1 MTKIVFFGDSITDM
15 GRRREYDGLSDSA
28 FSYGMGYPAFVAGE
42 LLQTPKQ
49 YEVINRGIA
58 SDESVDLYARV
69 SHDVWAHNPDV
80 VSILIGVNDVWHQI
94 NSTKKSG
101 VDLPRFAKVY
111 RNLLDE
117 TKERFPNVK
126 FVLLEPFVLLGIGTQ
141 EHYDELLGV
150 KEYAKEVRKIA
161 QEYGASFLPLQ
172 DMLEKATERE
182 GTGTFLYDG
191 IHPTIAGAK
200 LIADAWL
207 KLFKEE
213 IEK

>member
-1 MTKIVFFGDSITDM
+1 MKIVFFGDSITDM
-15 GRRREYDGLSDSA
+15 GRRREYDGVSDSA

-42 LLQTPKQ
+42 LLQTPNR
-49 YEVINRGIA
+49 YEVVNRGIA
-58 SDESVDLYARV
+58 GNKVTDLYARV
-69 SHDVWAHNPDV
+69 KKDVWAHQPDV
-80 VSILIGVNDVWHQI
+80 VSILIGVNDVWHEI
-94 NSTKKSG
+94 ARGDGTEL
-101 VDLPRFAKVY
+101 DRFAKVY

-126 FVLLEPFVLLGIGTQ
+126 FVLLEPFVLLGTGTQ
-141 EHYDELLGV
+141 ERYDEFLSV
-150 KEYAKEVRKIA
+150 QEYAKEVRKIA
-161 QEYGASFLPLQ
+161 QEYGASFLPLR
-172 DMLEKATERE
+172 DRIAKATERE